1 MAAYQFPLARQD
13 QYKGQIVFRAIEI
26 PPIDASAITQGL
38 QQARAAAEQVVENA
52 TGNTRPSAQD
62 VSQFKGGAEASQTR
76 KRTIRQGNS
85 RDFVTLYMPQAIQI
99 RDGVSYDNV
108 DLGLMGGAIER
119 GMQSG
124 GGALSG
130 AFNAVKADANAFV
143 DTFIGGGG
151 GSVAALR
158 ASRFFGEEVQGA
170 VRSALRVTPNPNTR
184 ALFKSIPLREFSFQF
199 RLTPESQKESDQ
211 IRQIIKWFRTEMYPE
226 NINVEGFSVGYK
238 FPNPIDIRILYD
250 GQLIPEA
257 KILPAYLRD
266 VTVTYNS
273 QGMSFY
279 QGGDWTSVDL
289 SLSFMETV
297 PFGKKDIA

>member
-13 QYKGQIVFRAIEI
+13 QYKGQIVFRAIEV
-26 PPIDASAITQGL
+26 PPIDASAVTQGL
-38 QQARAAAEQVVENA
+38 QQARAAAEQAVENA
-52 TGNTRPSAQD
+52 VGDARPSAQD
-62 VSQFKGGAEASQTR
+62 VSQFKGGTEGSQTR
-76 KRTIRQGNS
+76 KRTIQQGNS
-85 RDFVTLYMPQAIQI
+85 RDFVTLYMPQAIQV
-99 RDGVSYDNV
+99 RDGVVYDNA
-108 DLGLMGGAIER
+108 DLGLTGGAIER

-130 AFNAVKADANAFV
+130 AFSAIKADASAFI

-158 ASRFFGEEVQGA
+158 ASRFFGDEVQGA

-184 ALFKSIPLREFSFQF
+184 ALFRSVPLREFTFQF
-199 RLTPESQKESDQ
+199 RLTPESPKESEQ
-211 IRQIIKWFRTEMYPE
+211 IKEIIKWFRTELYPE

-238 FPNPIDIRILYD
+238 FPNPIDIKILYD

-266 VTVTYNS
+266 VTASYNT

-289 SLSFMETV
+289 SLSFMETI